1 MSAGSGGQT
10 RSNDTVDAR
19 LEGAEEELEDELEED
34 ESTHIGWLRCIL
46 LTFFGHA
53 LIAFRVFS
61 DIFGAFFLAA
71 ELPMGLAAPAC
82 ARDFFD
88 ERAAVRGSTL
98 IFGVFGRVVRDA
110 AGAVFA
116 LGRADLDRLPD
127 DVALLGFAD
136 DVARLPDDVALI
148 EFAASAVGFFLPR
161 AVSPAP
167 AGAAPAGDGEASR
180 AAHTDADDAADDGGA
195 STGADIGASST
206 GGDGGARG
214 GVIGAASPFG
224 T

>member
-10 RSNDTVDAR
+10 KSNDTVEAG

-110 AGAVFA
+110 AGAFFA

-136 DVARLPDDVALI
+136 AVARLPDDVALI
-148 EFAASAVGFFLPR
+148 EFVAFLLPR